1 MICQLLV
8 PAADALSRGGGAR
21 ILYAESYDRPLRDA
35 SGRQQAT
42 LPRRKEPPMLNR
54 RSRRSVR
61 ALAVVLAAAAA
72 QAGAVQAQQAVDQ
85 EYTAQI
91 QRFTTEPFFLTPLVD
106 HLPASTVVPTPLQ
119 VLGYAAGSPDV
130 LTYPEDIARYMRLV
144 ADASPRVKVFSMG
157 ESEGGREMILVA
169 ISSEE
174 TIARLDDYRGVMARL
189 ADPRR
194 TSPEEAARLIP
205 QAKPI
210 YWATGAIHSP
220 ETGSPEMLMELVYR
234 MAVGES
240 DFIRA
245 IRDNVIF
252 LVTPVVEVDGRAK
265 QVDIH
270 MAPRRDPGGD
280 HPRSLLYWGQYVAHD
295 NNRDGMSL
303 SLKLSQHIMRTF
315 LEYNPTV
322 LHDLHESATYLYTS
336 TGRGPY
342 NAWIDPI
349 LINEWNR
356 LAYKEVQDM
365 TAFGVPGV
373 YTFDFYDGWAPNY
386 MFWTANMR
394 NSIGRFYETQA
405 ARNASN
411 YLLSS
416 NVDRQWHR
424 PNTPLR
430 QVVWSIRNN
439 VNLQQSAL
447 LIALKEVADNRN
459 EYLQNFYLKSQR
471 SVAKARAEGP
481 AAYIFPAS
489 DPRPGQQ
496 ALLLD
501 LLQRHGLEVHRTTGA
516 ATVGDE
522 EIPAGSYVV
531 RMDQPFSRAADMML
545 DRQYYNPDDPRPYDD
560 TGWTFG
566 PLFNAVTL
574 RIEAP
579 AVLDVPMQLVTDPV
593 RAAGGVENAQG
604 ARAFL
609 INYNADNGLAAFRF
623 RHRNLRIQA
632 AQRAFDAAGRSF
644 AAGTFIV
651 PAQGNPR
658 DLAQLLDQAGREF
671 GFTAVGVAAQPDVAT
686 HAVATPRVAVMHTW
700 QTTQQEGWLRLG
712 LERFA
717 IPYDYISVHAARDNP
732 RLRDRY
738 DVILF
743 GPSVNDALAIVNGV
757 QGPRP
762 LPWKKTP
769 ITPNLGSESATDDM
783 RGGLELQG
791 VLNLQRFVEQGGT
804 LVTLTSSSSLPIHF
818 GMGGNIRVASTPN
831 LWAPGGVYRVAR
843 TDGGSP
849 LAYGYGDELG
859 VYFGTNRGPVF
870 TDGQRSPVVLAQQR
884 RQPDGSTTARRSGRG
899 GADEQ
904 DIVQGR
910 ARDLGEVGVAEFRR
924 QQQQEGAE
932 AGFAGFGGQGAQ
944 AGPRARTIFRFAAD
958 PSNLLISGGLTN
970 GDELAHAPALVDV
983 PIGRGHVV
991 MFSFN
996 PFWRSETLG
1005 SYALVFNALLHHGN
1019 LGVGQAAVAEQ

>member
-1 MICQLLV
+1 M
-8 PAADALSRGGGAR
+8 LSRR
-21 ILYAESYDRPLRDA
+21 THRP
-35 SGRQQAT
+35 
-42 LPRRKEPPMLNR
+42 
-54 RSRRSVR
+54 VR
-61 ALAVVLAAAAA
+61 VLAVLLAAVA
-72 QAGAVQAQQAVDQ
+72 AGAFDAEAQRIDQ

-91 QRFTTEPFFLTPLVD
+91 RQFTTEPFFLTPLVD
-106 HLPASTVVPTPLQ
+106 HLPASETVPTPLAF
-119 VLGYAAGSPDV
+119 LGYAAGTPDV
-130 LTYPEDIARYMRLV
+130 LTYPEDVARYMRAV
-144 ADASPRVKVFSMG
+144 AAASPRVQVFSMG
-157 ESEGGREMILVA
+157 QSEEGREMILVA
-169 ISSEE
+169 VSDEA
-174 TIARLDDYRGVMARL
+174 TIARLDDYKARLARL

-205 QAKPI
+205 EAKPI

-234 MAVGES
+234 VAVGES
-240 DFIRA
+240 AEIRT
-245 IRDNVIF
+245 IRDNLIL

-270 MAPRRDPGGD
+270 MAPRRDPTGN
-280 HPRSLLYWGQYVAHD
+280 HARSLLYWGRYVAHD

-342 NAWIDPI
+342 NAWVDPI
-349 LINEWNR
+349 VINEWNR

-365 TAFGVPGV
+365 TALGVPGV

-411 YLLSS
+411 YVLSA

-447 LIALKEVADNRN
+447 LIALREVAENRT
-459 EYLQNFYLKSQR
+459 EYLQNFYRKSER
-471 SVAKARAEGP
+471 SVAKARSEGP
-481 AAYIFPAS
+481 AAYVFPAT

-501 LLQRHGLEVHRTTGA
+501 LLQRHGIEVHRTTAA
-516 ATVGDE
+516 ATAGEQAV
-522 EIPAGSYVV
+522 PAGSYVV
-531 RMDQPFSRAADMML
+531 RMDQPFSRAADMLL
-545 DRQYYNPDDPRPYDD
+545 DRQHYSPDDPRPYDD

-566 PLFNAVTL
+566 PLFNVVTVRSTDL
-574 RIEAP
+574 
-579 AVLDVPMQLVTDPV
+579 AVLDVPMQLVTEPV
-593 RAAGGVENAQG
+593 RAAGGVENAAG

-609 INYNADNGLAAFRF
+609 INYNADNALASFRF
-623 RHRNLRIQA
+623 AHPNLRIQA
-632 AQRAFDAAGRSF
+632 AQQAFDDAGRSF
-644 AAGTFIV
+644 GAGTFVV
-651 PAQGNPR
+651 PVQGNPR
-658 DLAQLLDQAGREF
+658 DVAQLLDRAGREY
-671 GFTAVGVAAQPDVAT
+671 GFTAVGVAAVPAVPTHPVVA
-686 HAVATPRVAVMHTW
+686 PRVAVLHTW

-712 LERFA
+712 LDRFG
-717 IPYDYISVHAARDNP
+717 IPYDYISVHAVRDNQ

-743 GPSVNDALAIVNGV
+743 GPSVNDALSIVNGV

-762 LPWKKTP
+762 LPWRRTDA
-769 ITPNLGSESATDDM
+769 TPNLGSESATDDM

-804 LVTLTSSSSLPIHF
+804 LVTLTTSSTLPIHF
-818 GMGGNIRVASTPN
+818 GMSGNIRVASTPN
-831 LWAPGGVYRVAR
+831 LWAPGGVFRVAR
-843 TDGGSP
+843 TDRTSP

-859 VYFGTNRGPVF
+859 VYFGMNRGPIF

-884 RQPDGSTTARRSGRG
+884 QQPDGSTTARRSGRG
-899 GADEQ
+899 GVDEQ
-904 DIVQGR
+904 DVVQGR
-910 ARDLGEVGVAEFRR
+910 PTDWGAAGVAEFQR
-924 QQQQEGAE
+924 QQRALAEG
-932 AGFAGFGGQGAQ
+932 GGTGGQGAQ
-944 AGPRARTIFRFAAD
+944 TGPRARTIFRFAAD
-958 PSNLLISGGLTN
+958 PRQLLISGGLNN
-970 GDELAHAPALVDV
+970 GAELAHAPALVDV

-1019 LGVGQAAVAEQ
+1019 LNVGQAVLVENQEQ